1 MTLKLERHFDGHC
14 TTIHLIGH
22 MKAEHLA
29 QLKALITES
38 GPKVAMDLEEV
49 RLVDIDAVRFLNACE
64 STNVSVQHCSPY
76 IRKWMLQ
83 ERGQVK
89 KSAYKKNSH
98 EDDKRTK

>member
-1 MTLKLERHFDGHC
+1 
-14 TTIHLIGH
+14 

-29 QLKALITES
+29 QLKALINES

-49 RLVDIDAVRFLNACE
+49 HLVDIDAVRFLNACE
-64 STNVSVQHCSPY
+64 STNVSVLHCSPY

-98 EDDKRTK
+98 EDDNRTK